1 MIYEKKRNMKEKL
14 SMIIS
19 MVIFGT
25 IGIFV
30 EYINMPSGVIAAVR
44 GIIGALVILGV
55 MLVKKHRTD
64 FKKLSK
70 KLPVLLASGVAIG
83 FNWILLFEAYR
94 HTGIP
99 VATVCYYTAPF
110 LVVAVSPIIFKDK
123 LSLRQIICIIIAL
136 LGVISVSGVFG
147 ANTTK
152 IVGILCGLGAA
163 TLYASVMIMNKFMGE
178 TDDYERTFIQL
189 ITAGLVVLPY
199 GLLTMG
205 DIDFNFKSTSLLV
218 LVGVV
223 HTGIAYLMYFSAIRK
238 LKSQTVAILSYIDPA
253 SAIVL
258 SALVFMQMPKV
269 YEIIGVVLIMSAAI
283 FSEIRQKTGNNKNN

>member
-1 MIYEKKRNMKEKL
+1 MKEKL

>member
-1 MIYEKKRNMKEKL
+1 MKKKRNMKEKL

>member
-1 MIYEKKRNMKEKL
+1 
-14 SMIIS
+14 MIIS

>member
-1 MIYEKKRNMKEKL
+1 
-14 SMIIS
+14 MIIS

-70 KLPVLLASGVAIG
+70 KLPVLLASGAAIG

-147 ANTTK
+147 TNTTK

>member
-1 MIYEKKRNMKEKL
+1 MKEKL

-147 ANTTK
+147 TNTTK

-218 LVGVV
+218 LVGMV

-258 SALVFMQMPKV
+258 STLVFMQMPKV